1 MQHFAFQ
8 VLEETCLQ
16 WEIRYPLQESQ
27 IILKD
32 DLKIKCCAARVNL
45 DNATLQHL
53 SEETKEK
60 VPYCYSSEIALLS
73 DSHLEQSSLQSWHLS
88 QSIKDAALRYNFKI
102 TVERGYYFH
111 FVGVC

>member
-8 VLEETCLQ
+8 ILEETCLQ

-45 DNATLQHL
+45 DNAALQYL
-53 SEETKEK
+53 
-60 VPYCYSSEIALLS
+60 
-73 DSHLEQSSLQSWHLS
+73 
-88 QSIKDAALRYNFKI
+88 
-102 TVERGYYFH
+102 
-111 FVGVC
+111 